1 MKMNSMRMADQRDII
16 SLFNG
21 NLDLAR
27 IFTHRKRAPKGK
39 ILGNIAIISATLQK
53 PESRDSIK
61 GVFGISDQVYKKLFE
76 KARKEILSIRQ
87 ELSGDE

>member
-16 SLFNG
+16 GPFNG
-21 NLDLAR
+21 NIDLAR
-27 IFTHRKRAPKGK
+27 ILTHRKRAPRGK